1 MTCEAGLGF
10 CLRLFIVFSGCGFY
24 DLVAVVV
31 HGEAFGC
38 WGHVCVFFWIRKTLP
53 GSGASV
59 GPLGLGVHTSHLGPP
74 WGPWVGI
81 ICSQDDPHAY

>member
-10 CLRLFIVFSGCGFY
+10 CLRLFIVLSGCGFY

-38 WGHVCVFFWIRKTLP
+38 WGGVCFF
-53 GSGASV
+53 GSAKLCPALALV
-59 GPLGLGVHTSHLGPP
+59 LGLQSVGVHTSHLGPP